1 MKKITSLMMLLT
13 AFSVVTIAQNAQSA
27 NPRQNEKTY
36 TLTEKGVDI
45 LVYGQRLKTQTPA
58 GSLYDQA
65 VKKYTNDYGATVYS
79 LKKNG
84 KVIGT
89 AAVSEGKV
97 DGFYFSA
104 PNVQTDNGIHPG
116 TLVVDALKKKGVSA
130 TMSFD
135 YMEGDYTIEVYY
147 GNILLTRLVTTDL
160 SANGVKKLTDLEK
173 RTEKW
178 QSDYSRDQPTATLG
192 PDDINDI
199 IKIEEIGIG
208 SY

>member
-1 MKKITSLMMLLT
+1 MMLLT

-27 NPRQNEKTY
+27 KPRQNEKTY

-65 VKKYTNDYGATVYS
+65 VKKYTNDYGVPVYS

-97 DGFYFSA
+97 VGFYFYA

-135 YMEGDYTIEVYY
+135 DMEGDYTIEVYY
-147 GNILLTRLVTTDL
+147 GNILLIRLVTTDL

-178 QSDYSRDQPTATLG
+178 NTEKWKSGYSGDQPTATLG

-199 IKIEEIGIG
+199 IKIEKIGIG